1 MLDHLP
7 AGHQEA
13 SPIVSKAG
21 SPRIPSGSWSSES
34 GRSGS
39 TKSNSSIAG
48 APSTVDEVAGLSG
61 DACTAG
67 TSGAD
72 EGSAK
77 GLCQGVSDGGRG
89 EE

>member
-1 MLDHLP
+1 MKDHLP

-13 SPIVSKAG
+13 RPRVSKAA
-21 SPRIPSGSWSSES
+21 SPRSSSGSCSSER

-48 APSTVDEVAGLSG
+48 GPSGVVARFSG
-61 DACTAG
+61 DTCTGG
-67 TSGAD
+67 TSGVG

-77 GLCQGVSDGGRG
+77 GLCQGVSDGGKG